1 MMPASAAPPNEPRSA
16 PLRPGSDPAS
26 LRTVANLALLALP
39 LLLLAPLP
47 AAPSP
52 VDAKAID
59 VVVQR
64 ALESWNVPGVA
75 VAIVRDDQVVYLKGH
90 GLRDLATG
98 EPVTPDTL
106 FAIGSCT
113 KAFTA
118 TALAVLVDEGKAA
131 WDDPVRKHVPTF
143 RLADPL
149 ADREVTLRDL
159 VCHRTGLG
167 RHDLLWYRA
176 PWPVEESVRRMAWLE
191 QRHSFRAAYEY
202 NNLAYLAAGL
212 AISSAAKEPWHEF
225 ARKRLFMPLGMKGA
239 VFTRSDALKADHATP
254 HRRGPDGKA
263 EPMEWYP
270 DDRQIRASGSIKAG
284 VRDLSQWA
292 RMQLGGGA
300 LDGQRVVSE
309 GALAETHTP
318 QVVVPLGRARAKA
331 TGATQ
336 ASYGLGWQISD
347 YRGHHVLEHG
357 GAVDGFRARIVL
369 LPKDRAGVVLLT
381 NLEEAGALQA
391 AGNAVLDHVLGLP
404 KKDWNAH
411 FLRQRDEAEAA
422 RKERLRKRLAAR
434 QAGTKPSREL
444 DAYAGRYAEPAY
456 GTVSVKLEGKELALT
471 WSSFRVPLKHFH
483 YDTFIVP
490 EQKARGPDRLSDEPA
505 AFALD
510 DDGEVKTLHF
520 LGRKFTR
527 K

>member
-1 MMPASAAPPNEPRSA
+1 MKASSAVLCGGLAVAALLLGLAPVHAAPE
-16 PLRPGSDPAS
+16 
-26 LRTVANLALLALP
+26 
-39 LLLLAPLP
+39 P
-47 AAPSP
+47 AA
-52 VDAKAID
+52 VNAIVADAL
-59 VVVQR
+59 R
-64 ALESWNVPGVA
+64 AWDAPGMAVA
-75 VAIVRDDQVVYLKGH
+75 VVWDDKVVYLKGA
-90 GLRDLATG
+90 GVRERG
-98 EPVTPDTL
+98 RPEEVTPDTL

-118 TALAVLVDEGKAA
+118 TALAVLVDEGKAN
-131 WDDPVRKHVPTF
+131 WDDPVRKHLPTF

-159 VCHRTGLG
+159 LCHRTGLA

-176 PWPVEESVRRMAWLE
+176 PWPVEESVRRMAFLD

-212 AISSAAKEPWHEF
+212 AISGAAKEPWHEF
-225 ARKRLFMPLGMKGA
+225 VRRRLFTPLGMKGA
-239 VFTRSDALKADHATP
+239 VFTRADALKADHATP
-254 HRRGPDGKA
+254 HRRGADGKA
-263 EPMEWYP
+263 EPMAPYP
-270 DDRQIRASGSIKAG
+270 DDKQIRASGSIKAG
-284 VRDLSQWA
+284 VRDLSQWVQ
-292 RMQLGGGA
+292 MQLAGGA
-300 LDGQRVVSE
+300 LDGKRIVSAA
-309 GALAETHTP
+309 ALEETHTP
-318 QVVVPLGRARAKA
+318 QVVVPLSRARARA

-336 ASYGLGWQISD
+336 VSYGLGWQISD
-347 YRGHHVLEHG
+347 YRGHHLLEHG

-381 NLEEAGALQA
+381 NLEEADALQA
-391 AGNAVLDHVLGLP
+391 AGNAILDHLLGLP

-434 QAGTKPSREL
+434 QPGTKPSREL
-444 DAYAGRYAEPAY
+444 TAYAGTYTEPAY
-456 GTVSVKLEGKELALT
+456 GAVTVKREGDALALA

-490 EQKARGPDRLSDEPA
+490 EQKERGPDRLSDEMA
-505 AFALD
+505 VFTLD
-510 DDGEVKTLHF
+510 DDGAVKTLHF

>member
-1 MMPASAAPPNEPRSA
+1 LAVAALLLGLAPALAAAPEA
-16 PLRPGSDPAS
+16 TA
-26 LRTVANLALLALP
+26 
-39 LLLLAPLP
+39 
-47 AAPSP
+47 
-52 VDAKAID
+52 VDAIVAD
-59 VVVQR
+59 ALR
-64 ALESWNVPGVA
+64 AWDAPGMAVA
-75 VAIVRDDQVVYLKGH
+75 VVWDDKVVYLKGA
-90 GLRDLATG
+90 GVRERGRPEA
-98 EPVTPDTL
+98 VTPDTL

-159 VCHRTGLG
+159 LCHRTGLA

-176 PWPVEESVRRMAWLE
+176 PWPVEESTRRMAYLD

-212 AISSAAKEPWHEF
+212 AVSSAAKGPWHEF
-225 ARKRLFMPLGMKGA
+225 VRQRLFAPLGMKGA

-270 DDRQIRASGSIKAG
+270 DDKQIRASGSIKAG
-284 VRDLSQWA
+284 VRDLSQWV
-292 RMQLGGGA
+292 RMQLAGGT
-300 LDGQRVVSE
+300 LDGKRVVSE
-309 GALAETHTP
+309 EALAETHAP
-318 QVVVPLGRARAKA
+318 QVVVPLGRARARA

-336 ASYGLGWQISD
+336 ASYGLGWGITD

-381 NLEEAGALQA
+381 NLEEADALQA
-391 AGNAVLDHVLGLP
+391 AGNAILDHVLGLP

-434 QAGTKPSREL
+434 QVGTRPSREL
-444 DAYAGRYAEPAY
+444 DAYAGTYAEPAY
-456 GTVSVKLEGKELALT
+456 GTVRVTLEGKELALT
-471 WSSFRVPLKHFH
+471 WSTSRVPLKHFH
-483 YDTFIVP
+483 YDTFLVP
-490 EQKARGPDRLSDEPA
+490 PQKARGPDRLSDEMA
-505 AFALD
+505 VFALD

-527 K
+527 GRGK

>member
-1 MMPASAAPPNEPRSA
+1 MKASSAVLGRVLAVAALFLAPRASAAPE
-16 PLRPGSDPAS
+16 
-26 LRTVANLALLALP
+26 LAA
-39 LLLLAPLP
+39 
-47 AAPSP
+47 
-52 VDAKAID
+52 VDAIVAD
-59 VVVQR
+59 ALR
-64 ALESWNVPGVA
+64 AWDAPGVA
-75 VAIVRDDQVVYLKGH
+75 VAVVRDDRVVYLKGA
-90 GLRDLATG
+90 GVRERGKA
-98 EPVTPDTL
+98 EAVTPDTL
-106 FAIGSCT
+106 FAVGSCT

-118 TALAVLVDEGKAA
+118 MALAVLVDEGKAA

-159 VCHRTGLG
+159 LCHRTGLA

-176 PWPVEESVRRMAWLE
+176 PWPVEESVRRMAFLD

-212 AISSAAKEPWHEF
+212 AVASAAKGPWHEF
-225 ARKRLFMPLGMKGA
+225 VRKRLFTPLGMKGA

-270 DDRQIRASGSIKAG
+270 DDKQIRASGSIKAG
-284 VRDLSQWA
+284 VRDLSQWV
-292 RMQLGGGA
+292 RMQLAGGT

-318 QVVVPLGRARAKA
+318 QVVVPLTRARARA

-336 ASYGLGWQISD
+336 VSYGLGWQVSD
-347 YRGHHVLEHG
+347 YRGHHALEHG

-381 NLEEAGALQA
+381 NLEEAEIVQA
-391 AGNAVLDHVLGLP
+391 AGNAVLDHLLGLP

-411 FLRQRDEAEAA
+411 FLRQRDEAESA

-434 QAGTKPSREL
+434 QPGTKPSREL
-444 DAYAGRYAEPAY
+444 DAYAGAYAGPAY
-456 GTVSVKLEGKELALT
+456 GTVTVKQEGDSLALT

-490 EQKARGPDRLSDEPA
+490 QQKERGPDRLSDEMA
-505 AFALD
+505 VFALD
-510 DDGEVKTLHF
+510 DEGEVKALHF